1 MAKAARVVSE
11 TLLNR
16 GRFDLTHT
24 EIEVTEYDGSTR
36 TLSHEV
42 YRHGLAAAVLLYDP
56 GRGVVTLV
64 KQFRAGAYLSDRA
77 LSTIE
82 ACAGML
88 DGDPPDV
95 CAVREA
101 LEETGIVIREPVHA
115 FDAYMSP
122 GGMTEKIACFVAP
135 YGDADR
141 IGRGGGV
148 DDDEHI
154 EVLEIAFAEALAMIE
169 RRAIA
174 DAKTIAL
181 LYYAKAKGLLA
192 SQLGADAR

>member
-1 MAKAARVVSE
+1 MAKAARVIGE
-11 TLLNR
+11 TLLSR
-16 GRFDLTHT
+16 GRFDLTRT
-24 EIEVTEYDGSTR
+24 EIEVIEEDGSRR
-36 TLSHEV
+36 TLVHDV
-42 YRHGLAAAVLLYDP
+42 YRHGNAAAVLLYDP
-56 GRGVVTLV
+56 KRGVVTLV
-64 KQFRAGAYLSDRA
+64 KQFRAGAYLSDGA
-77 LSTIE
+77 LATIE

-88 DGDPPDV
+88 DGDAPEI

-135 YGDADR
+135 YGEADR
-141 IGRGGGV
+141 AGKGGGV

-154 EVLEIAFAEALAMIE
+154 EVLEIPFTETLAMIE
-169 RRAIA
+169 RGEIA

-181 LYYAKAKGLLA
+181 LYYARAKALMG
-192 SQLGADAR
+192 

>member
-1 MAKAARVVSE
+1 MARAARVIAE

-16 GRFDLTHT
+16 GRFDLTKT
-24 EIEVTEYDGSTR
+24 EIEVVEDDGSTR
-36 TLSHEV
+36 TLTHEV

-56 GRGVVTLV
+56 KRGVVALV

-77 LSTIE
+77 LATIE

-88 DGDPPDV
+88 DGDPPEV

-101 LEETGIVIREPVHA
+101 LEETGIAIREPRHA

-135 YGDADR
+135 YGEANR
-141 IGRGGGV
+141 VARGGGV

-169 RRAIA
+169 RGEIA

-181 LYYAKAKGLLA
+181 LYYARTKGLL
-192 SQLGADAR
+192 GG

>member
-1 MAKAARVVSE
+1 MAKTARVIGE

-16 GRFDLTHT
+16 GRFDLTKT
-24 EIEVTEYDGSTR
+24 VLEVAEEDGSTR
-36 TLSHEV
+36 TLAHEV

-56 GRGVVTLV
+56 KRGVVTLV
-64 KQFRAGAYLSDRA
+64 KQFRAGAYLSDGA
-77 LSTIE
+77 LATIE

-101 LEETGIVIREPVHA
+101 LEETGIAIREPRHA

-122 GGMTEKIACFVAP
+122 GGMTEKIFCFVAP
-135 YGDADR
+135 YGEADR
-141 IGRGGGV
+141 AGKGGGV
-148 DDDEHI
+148 DEDERI
-154 EVLEIAFAEALAMIE
+154 EVIEIPLAEALAMIE
-169 RRAIA
+169 RGQIA

-181 LYYAKAKGLLA
+181 LYYAKAKGLMRL
-192 SQLGADAR
+192 

>member
-1 MAKAARVVSE
+1 MAKAARVIGE
-11 TLLNR
+11 TLLSR
-16 GRFDLTHT
+16 GRFDLTRT
-24 EIEVTEYDGSTR
+24 KIEVIEEYGSRR
-36 TLSHEV
+36 TLVHDV
-42 YRHGLAAAVLLYDP
+42 YRHGKAAAVLLYDP
-56 GRGVVTLV
+56 KRGVVTLV
-64 KQFRAGAYLSDRA
+64 KQFRAGAYLSDGA
-77 LSTIE
+77 LATIE

-88 DGDPPDV
+88 DGDAPEI

-135 YGDADR
+135 YGEADR
-141 IGRGGGV
+141 AGRGGGV

-154 EVLEIAFAEALAMIE
+154 EVLEIPFTETFAMIE
-169 RRAIA
+169 RGEIA

-181 LYYAKAKGLLA
+181 LYYARAKALMG
-192 SQLGADAR
+192 

>member
-1 MAKAARVVSE
+1 MAKAARVIGE
-11 TLLNR
+11 TLLSR
-16 GRFDLTHT
+16 GRFDLTRT
-24 EIEVTEYDGSTR
+24 EIEVIEEDGSRR
-36 TLSHEV
+36 TLVHDV
-42 YRHGLAAAVLLYDP
+42 YRHGKAAAVLLYDP
-56 GRGVVTLV
+56 KRGVVTLV
-64 KQFRAGAYLSDRA
+64 KQFRAGAYLSDGA
-77 LSTIE
+77 LATIE

-88 DGDPPDV
+88 DGDAPEI

-135 YGDADR
+135 YGEADR
-141 IGRGGGV
+141 AGKGGGV

-154 EVLEIAFAEALAMIE
+154 EVLEIQFTETLAMIE
-169 RRAIA
+169 RGEIA

-181 LYYAKAKGLLA
+181 LYYARAKALMG
-192 SQLGADAR
+192 